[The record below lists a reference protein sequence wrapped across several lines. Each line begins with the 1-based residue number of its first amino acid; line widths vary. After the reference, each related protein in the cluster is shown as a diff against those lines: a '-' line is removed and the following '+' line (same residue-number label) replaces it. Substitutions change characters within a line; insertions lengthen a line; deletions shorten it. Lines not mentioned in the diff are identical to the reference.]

1 MSLPRFTSRQLE
13 AFEAVAEMRSFTDA
27 ADRLALSPSAVSQ
40 LINELESTLDFKLFD
55 RSTRRVEISSAGR
68 EFLASADS
76 VLKHLRL
83 AQSAAEDVRNRAAG
97 IVRIAAPL
105 VVASVILPPV
115 IKAYGSTR
123 PKVRVHIRDVPVDR
137 LVDAVA
143 SGDADLAM
151 GPDRAVGDD
160 VERIALFNSP
170 WVMWCAPSH
179 PLAKKRSVTWA
190 ELRAHPLVAAGRDH
204 ERSVAQM
211 HEALPGNERITPI
224 DVVDNISTALGMA
237 AADLAATLSPAYVEA
252 LAKPLGLV
260 QRSITDP
267 EVMRQVCLYR
277 ATRRASAPAAEGFA
291 EYLAAHFTAIQ
302 TAIKNPAV
310 ARSNKPK
317 RNRA

>member
-1 MSLPRFTSRQLE
+1 
-13 AFEAVAEMRSFTDA
+13 
-27 ADRLALSPSAVSQ
+27 
-40 LINELESTLDFKLFD
+40 
-55 RSTRRVEISSAGR
+55 
-68 EFLASADS
+68 
-76 VLKHLRL
+76 
-83 AQSAAEDVRNRAAG
+83 
-97 IVRIAAPL
+97 
-105 VVASVILPPV
+105 
-115 IKAYGSTR
+115 
-123 PKVRVHIRDVPVDR
+123 VHIRDVPVDR

-179 PLAKKRSVTWA
+179 PLARRRSVTWA

-224 DVVDNISTALGMA
+224 DVVDNISTALGIA

-260 QRSITDP
+260 KRSITDP

-302 TAIKNPAV
+302 TAIKSPAA

>member
-1 MSLPRFTSRQLE
+1 MPLPRFTSRQLE
-13 AFEAVAEMRSFTDA
+13 AFEAVAELRSFTDA

-40 LINELESTLDFKLFD
+40 LINELESALDFKLFD
-55 RSTRRVEISSAGR
+55 RSTRRVQISSAGR

-83 AQSAAEDVRNRAAG
+83 AQSAAEDVRHRAAG

-105 VVASVILPPV
+105 VVASVILPPA
-115 IKAYGSTR
+115 IKAYGADR
-123 PKVRVHIRDVPVDR
+123 PKVRVHIRDVPVER

-160 VERIALFNSP
+160 VARQPLFDSP
-170 WVMWCAPSH
+170 WVMWCAPEH
-179 PLAKKRSVTWA
+179 PLAKKRSVSWA

-211 HEALPGNERITPI
+211 HEALPGDQRVTPI
-224 DVVDNISTALGMA
+224 DVVDNISTALGIA
-237 AADLAATLSPAYVEA
+237 AANLAATLSPAYVEA
-252 LAKPLGLV
+252 LAKPLGLIK
-260 QRSITDP
+260 RSITAP
-267 EVMRQVCLYR
+267 EVMRQMCLYQPL
-277 ATRRASAPAAEGFA
+277 RRASSPAAEGFA
-291 EYLAAHFTAIQ
+291 EFLTTRFSRAATASRK
-302 TAIKNPAV
+302 A
-310 ARSNKPK
+310 K